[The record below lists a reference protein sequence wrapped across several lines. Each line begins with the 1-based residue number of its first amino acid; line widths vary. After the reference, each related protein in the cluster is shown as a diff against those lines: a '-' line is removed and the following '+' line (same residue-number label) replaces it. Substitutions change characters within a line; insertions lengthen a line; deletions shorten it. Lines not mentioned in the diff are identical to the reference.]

1 LSSNHY
7 RPTNFFSELEA
18 HLLDH
23 KYVGDVCVVPVPD
36 EYSGEIPLAFVVP
49 HASIASKINEDAKE
63 AEKVK
68 AELISVCMTS

>member
-1 LSSNHY
+1 
-7 RPTNFFSELEA
+7 
-18 HLLDH
+18 
-23 KYVGDVCVVPVPD
+23 VGDVCVVPVPD